1 MTVNSDNSPTT
12 QNPGRLR
19 RTADYRAMRGAKRYQ
34 AAAFTLQARRR
45 GEAAGGEEA
54 RFGLTVTRK
63 IGNAVE
69 RNRIRRR
76 LREAVRK
83 CAPFHARPRH
93 DYVLIARRE
102 ALSEP
107 FAAIV
112 GQLAKALDRA
122 SLSTAQRGG
131 PAPAG
136 RHRRRDDRIAADK
149 EG

>member
-12 QNPGRLR
+12 RNPGRLR
-19 RTADYRAMRGAKRYQ
+19 RTADYRAMRGARRYQ
-34 AAAFTLQARRR
+34 AAAFTLQVRRR
-45 GEAAGGEEA
+45 SEAAGGEEA

-83 CAPFHARPRH
+83 CAPSRARPHH

-122 SLSTAQRGG
+122 SLSTAHPGRL
-131 PAPAG
+131 AG
-136 RHRRRDDRIAADK
+136 RHRRRDDRISADK